1 MGFGTQHGSLVR
13 LPIRTYLVGP
23 FLKHPSCSYSHSPP
37 LGWFFTSS
45 GPKRSKSAFAPS
57 PFPSCK
63 AANLQPVSVTL
74 DVDNGYYTVKF
85 DSLLLKETV
94 VEGDSILPP
103 LRTEAAESSDSD
115 SGDASDSSYARGM
128 AETISAQKPGWRGR
142 RADW

>member
-1 MGFGTQHGSLVR
+1 M
-13 LPIRTYLVGP
+13 
-23 FLKHPSCSYSHSPP
+23 KHPSCSYSHSPLP

-45 GPKRSKSAFAPS
+45 GPKRSKSTHAPS

-85 DSLLLKETV
+85 DSLLLKETM

-103 LRTEAAESSDSD
+103 LRTEATDSSDSD
-115 SGDASDSSYARGM
+115 SGDARGM
-128 AETISAQKPGWRGR
+128 VEIISAQKPGW
-142 RADW
+142 